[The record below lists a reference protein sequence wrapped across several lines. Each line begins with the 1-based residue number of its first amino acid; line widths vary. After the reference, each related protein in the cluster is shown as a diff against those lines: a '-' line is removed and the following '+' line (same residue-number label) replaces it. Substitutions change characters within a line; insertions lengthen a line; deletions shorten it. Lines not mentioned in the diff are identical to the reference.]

1 MTKSLKS
8 ILLSLILVLP
18 FMAIP
23 VASSDAITEERI
35 QEITKRLETY
45 SPDQL
50 LDRREFLINALQDE
64 DSESEEGSSESR
76 TSMLLE
82 LSIVEQLLIAL
93 GILMIDDIT
102 GGTSDPQDPTPPPP
116 PPDTT
121 PPVITVLGANPVTI
135 ELGDTYVDAGAEAD
149 GGETVTTDL
158 GGLDTN
164 VAGTYTITYS
174 ATDAAGNTG
183 TATRTVNVV
192 DTVAPVFTSPATFTI
207 DEGSTEIG
215 TISATDAGGV
225 TLFTGDGGSRYEF
238 TGGVDNISS
247 PATLLLSASAISD
260 GYNDFETVESFGC
273 STGYEANMY
282 TLKARDPSG
291 NETVQNVCIQLNNI
305 NDEEPV
311 VTSSADWSV
320 NENQTTVGTL
330 VAIDGDGGLNDL
342 TWSIFEGFGDED
354 DFVINATTGE
364 LSFKV
369 APDFETKAYYEVAVT
384 VSDGLFIASP
394 VQKITILDVDE
405 DDDTGTGTGTGT
417 GWDWNRHRNR
427 HRHRHL
433 KRFDCN

>member
-1 MTKSLKS
+1 MNNSFKTT
-8 ILLSLILVLP
+8 LLSLILVLP

-23 VASSDAITEERI
+23 ALSEGVTEERI
-35 QEITKRLETY
+35 QEITKRLEPY
-45 SPDQL
+45 SPDEL
-50 LDRREFLINALQDE
+50 LERREFLITALQEE
-64 DSESEEGSSESR
+64 DSDSEEGSSTSR

-82 LSIVEQLLIAL
+82 LSILEQLLIAL
-93 GILMIDDIT
+93 GIIMIDDIT
-102 GGTSDPQDPTPPPP
+102 SGTSDPQDSTPPPP

-121 PPVITVLGANPVTI
+121 PPVITVLGDNPVTI

-164 VAGTYTITYS
+164 VAGSYTITYS

-192 DTVAPVFTSPATFTI
+192 DTVAPVFTSASTFTI

-238 TGGVDNISS
+238 TGGVDNTSS
-247 PATLLLSASAISD
+247 PATLLLSASAIND
-260 GYNDFETVESFGC
+260 GYSDFETVESFGC

-305 NDEEPV
+305 N
-311 VTSSADWSV
+311 
-320 NENQTTVGTL
+320 
-330 VAIDGDGGLNDL
+330 
-342 TWSIFEGFGDED
+342 
-354 DFVINATTGE
+354 
-364 LSFKV
+364 FK
-369 APDFETKAYYEVAVT
+369 
-384 VSDGLFIASP
+384 
-394 VQKITILDVDE
+394 
-405 DDDTGTGTGTGT
+405 
-417 GWDWNRHRNR
+417 
-427 HRHRHL
+427 
-433 KRFDCN
+433 C

>member
-1 MTKSLKS
+1 MNKSFLTFLT
-8 ILLSLILVLP
+8 ILLTFSFNINSQDSIVTDER
-18 FMAIP
+18 
-23 VASSDAITEERI
+23 VSEITE
-35 QEITKRLETY
+35 RLQNY
-45 SPDQL
+45 SNDEL
-50 LDRREFLINALQDE
+50 LERREFIINQLEEEDE
-64 DSESEEGSSESR
+64 DGSASQTASRSE
-76 TSMLLE
+76 LLFE
-82 LSIVEQLLIAL
+82 LSILEQLLVLAGLI
-93 GILMIDDIT
+93 ILDNVTEDST
-102 GGTSDPQDPTPPPP
+102 VPPPP
-116 PPDTT
+116 DPSDTT
-121 PPVITVLGANPVTI
+121 PPVITVLGDNPVTI

-164 VAGTYTITYS
+164 VAGLYTITYS

-192 DTVAPVFTSPATFTI
+192 DTVAPVFTSASTFTI

-238 TGGVDNISS
+238 TGGVDNTSS
-247 PATLLLSASAISD
+247 PATLILSASAIND

-342 TWSIFEGFGDED
+342 TWSIFDGNGGGDED
-354 DFVINATTGE
+354 DFVIDATTGE

-369 APDFETKAYYEVAVT
+369 APDFETKNYYEVAVT
-384 VSDGLFIASP
+384 VSDGVFVASP

-405 DDDTGTGTGTGT
+405 DDDDTGTGTGTGTSTTGTGTGTGT
-417 GWDWNRHRNR
+417 GT
-427 HRHRHL
+427 
-433 KRFDCN
+433 

>member
-1 MTKSLKS
+1 MNKSFLTFLT
-8 ILLSLILVLP
+8 ILLTFSFNINSQDSIVTDER
-18 FMAIP
+18 
-23 VASSDAITEERI
+23 VSEITE
-35 QEITKRLETY
+35 RLQNY
-45 SPDQL
+45 SNDEL
-50 LDRREFLINALQDE
+50 LERREFIINQLEEEDE
-64 DSESEEGSSESR
+64 DGSASQTASRSE
-76 TSMLLE
+76 LLFE
-82 LSIVEQLLIAL
+82 LSILEQLLVLAGLI
-93 GILMIDDIT
+93 ILDNVTEDST
-102 GGTSDPQDPTPPPP
+102 VPPPP
-116 PPDTT
+116 DPSDTT
-121 PPVITVLGANPVTI
+121 PPVITVLGDNPVTI

-164 VAGTYTITYS
+164 VAGLYTITYS

-192 DTVAPVFTSPATFTI
+192 DTVAPVFTSASTFTI

-238 TGGVDNISS
+238 TGGVDNTSS
-247 PATLLLSASAISD
+247 PATLLLSASAIND
-260 GYNDFETVESFGC
+260 GYSDFETVESFGC

-282 TLKARDPSG
+282 TLKARDPSN

-330 VAIDGDGGLNDL
+330 VAIDGDGGLTDV
-342 TWSIFEGFGDED
+342 TFSIWEGYLDGD
-354 DFVINATTGE
+354 DFEINATTGE

-384 VSDGLFIASP
+384 VSDGLFIAAEL
-394 VQKITILDVDE
+394 I
-405 DDDTGTGTGTGT
+405 DT
-417 GWDWNRHRNR
+417 
-427 HRHRHL
+427 L
-433 KRFDCN
+433 SAPE

>member
-183 TATRTVNVV
+183 TAT
-192 DTVAPVFTSPATFTI
+192 PVSYTHLTLPTS
-207 DEGSTEIG
+207 
-215 TISATDAGGV
+215 
-225 TLFTGDGGSRYEF
+225 
-238 TGGVDNISS
+238 
-247 PATLLLSASAISD
+247 
-260 GYNDFETVESFGC
+260 
-273 STGYEANMY
+273 
-282 TLKARDPSG
+282 
-291 NETVQNVCIQLNNI
+291 
-305 NDEEPV
+305 
-311 VTSSADWSV
+311 
-320 NENQTTVGTL
+320 
-330 VAIDGDGGLNDL
+330 
-342 TWSIFEGFGDED
+342 
-354 DFVINATTGE
+354 
-364 LSFKV
+364 
-369 APDFETKAYYEVAVT
+369 
-384 VSDGLFIASP
+384 
-394 VQKITILDVDE
+394 
-405 DDDTGTGTGTGT
+405 
-417 GWDWNRHRNR
+417 
-427 HRHRHL
+427 
-433 KRFDCN
+433 